1 MTQVTQ
7 DASTVV
13 VTKETVP
20 LWLAV
25 ALTVLISMPFGLWL
39 GEFNFTLWCSFIV
52 WAEYFALG
60 AKPAA
65 LKLILPSFSY
75 AAMLTAVILW
85 VTPWFGFLPS
95 LVAEGDTAASL
106 VLFVGVAFMVY
117 SMRWSKT
124 FQDGSLPFF
133 NGVSMALAIYY
144 TGSFPE
150 MGPPAAAA
158 LVAGVWTIL
167 MGAFGGA
174 LAVLNVW
181 LTFPKQSNPDRS
193 AASPN

>member
-1 MTQVTQ
+1 MTEVTQ
-7 DASTVV
+7 DAPTVV
-13 VTKETVP
+13 VTKETIP

-25 ALTVLISMPFGLWL
+25 AVTVLISMPFGLWL
-39 GEFNFTLWCSFIV
+39 GKFNFTLWCSFIV

-75 AAMLTAVILW
+75 AAILTAVTLW

-95 LVAEGDTAASL
+95 LVTEGDTAASL
-106 VLFVGVAFMVY
+106 VLFTGVAFMVY

-133 NGVSMALAIYY
+133 NGVSMVLAIFY

-150 MGPPAAAA
+150 MGPPAAAP

-167 MGAFGGA
+167 MGAFGAA

-181 LTFPKQSNPDRS
+181 LTFPKQIEQL
-193 AASPN
+193 ASTP